1 MISLARR
8 AGQHY
13 GPASMT
19 QDNSSQAEA
28 AGQTGGGDL
37 FNTAAGWVL
46 FAAGLGLGLSILSG
60 KYFHG
65 DKPERPEKLGYVIE
79 GAVEESSGPAEM
91 SMAEAL
97 NMMPAAELIAAG
109 EKAFSKCQSCHSVD
123 VGGANGVGP
132 NLHGVMGGAVA
143 AKGGFAYSAELKA
156 LGGQWDWDRMNEWL
170 KNPKAY
176 VAGTKMSFAGLSK
189 VEDRAAIAMYLNAQ
203 GSNLP
208 VPDFV
213 AAAAEGSAPA
223 EGEAAPAEGEAAAP
237 AEGEAAPAAAAETV
251 PAPAK

>member
-1 MISLARR
+1 MN
-8 AGQHY
+8 
-13 GPASMT
+13 
-19 QDNSSQAEA
+19 QDTSSQADA
-28 AGQTGGGDL
+28 ASQKGGGDL

-79 GAVEESSGPAEM
+79 GAVEESAGPAEM

-109 EKAFSKCQSCHSVD
+109 EKAFSKCQSCHTVD
-123 VGGANGVGP
+123 QGGANGVGP
-132 NLHGVMGGAVA
+132 NLYGTMGKAVA
-143 AKGGFAYSAELKA
+143 SHPGFAYSAELKA
-156 LGGQWDWDRMNEWL
+156 LGGTWDWEKMNLWL

-189 VEDRAAIAMYLNAQ
+189 IEDRAAIAMYLNSK

-208 VPDFV
+208 VPSFV
-213 AAAAEGSAPA
+213 ADAAAGGEGEAEATAAAEAGTD
-223 EGEAAPAEGEAAAP
+223 
-237 AEGEAAPAAAAETV
+237 PAAAGQ
-251 PAPAK
+251 

>member
-1 MISLARR
+1 
-8 AGQHY
+8 
-13 GPASMT
+13 MT
-19 QDNSSQAEA
+19 QDNSSQDNA
-28 AGQTGGGDL
+28 AGQTGGSDL

-79 GAVEESSGPAEM
+79 GVVEEGAGPAEM

-97 NMMPAAELIAAG
+97 NMMPAADLVAAG
-109 EKAFSKCQSCHSVD
+109 EKAFSKCQSCHTVNA
-123 VGGANGVGP
+123 GGANGVGP
-132 NLHGVMGGAVA
+132 NLHGIMGGAVGGKA
-143 AKGGFAYSAELKA
+143 GFAYSAELKA
-156 LGGQWDWDRMNEWL
+156 LGGTWDWDKMNAWL

-189 VEDRAAIAMYLNAQ
+189 IEDRAAIAMYLNSQ

-208 VPDFV
+208 VPTFV
-213 AAAAEGSAPA
+213 ADAAAEAGA
-223 EGEAAPAEGEAAAP
+223 EAAEAGAVAEAEAGTDPAT
-237 AEGEAAPAAAAETV
+237 AE
-251 PAPAK
+251 